1 MDKEKWKNLVKKKI
15 NITTEKE
22 LKEEIEK
29 LKKYKEIM
37 KDEIEIGKQKKY
49 MCLPVKKA
57 ACFFRAR
64 TNQLD
69 PCPRKPYWDRKWRC
83 RFCREKTQ
91 DTRHYIL
98 QCEKAKQ
105 IIGEKQNRNDMWRII
120 TTLDGEEK
128 VLKEVAT
135 SLQRLYK
142 EINR

>member
-1 MDKEKWKNLVKKKI
+1 MV
-15 NITTEKE
+15 
-22 LKEEIEK
+22 
-29 LKKYKEIM
+29 
-37 KDEIEIGKQKKY
+37 IGEQKRY

-69 PCPRKPYWDRKWRC
+69 PSPRKPYWNRKWRC

-91 DTRHYIL
+91 DTKHYIL
-98 QCEKAKQ
+98 ECQKAEQYLRGKKSREE
-105 IIGEKQNRNDMWRII
+105 IWKII
-120 TTLDGEEK
+120 TTLEGEEK
-128 VLKEVAT
+128 DLKEVAI